1 MARLKIRRPSRRQCI
16 ALLPLLTLLQLPVLA
31 PLAITALLAS
41 PASAQLSINGK
52 KVSPQQF
59 RGAELANEGMVL
71 LRQNRNAEAAAKL
84 REAVMLNPDLPEA
97 YHNLGLALAKLG
109 DTAGAVQALNQARS
123 MKDLDATWLTLG
135 GLYQANG
142 QLSDAL
148 ALYRDFTVKFP
159 NHPMVQSGKLDSLMR
174 GLERES
180 KASAAFASASN
191 PNGGSGPSEING
203 NNAAVEPGFN
213 ANPGF
218 NAGGGASTTRGGIG
232 INGAAV
238 TGAVNSAAINGAVRG
253 AEDYFAQA
261 TRSGIV
267 RWPAQRMPIRVFIK
281 DGSRVPGYQSEFNG
295 ILRQSFEDWSRASGG
310 LVRFDTASSAD
321 QADIICTWIA
331 DPQLLTNKAEAGE
344 AHIYGKRASAA
355 DPSVDAA
362 SANTAA
368 GNAGR
373 GSTDINR
380 GTILL
385 LTQPLSS
392 GLPVT
397 RNSIRLLCL
406 HEIGHVLGLT
416 GHTIVPSDI
425 MFYSAVSY
433 KDEWR
438 YLSPRDAKTITRLY
452 SSQ

>member
-1 MARLKIRRPSRRQCI
+1 MINRCLAVGLVLS
-16 ALLPLLTLLQLPVLA
+16 LA
-31 PLAITALLAS
+31 PFAVFCSLAS

-52 KVSPQQF
+52 KVTPQQF
-59 RGAELANEGMVL
+59 HGAELANEGIVL
-71 LRQNRNAEAAAKL
+71 LRQNRNAEAAEKL
-84 REAVMLNPDLPEA
+84 REAVMLNPNLPEA
-97 YHNLGLALAKLG
+97 FHNLGLALAKLG

-142 QLSDAL
+142 QVSDAL

-159 NHPMVQSGKLDSLMR
+159 NHPMVQSGKLESLIR
-174 GLERES
+174 GLERE
-180 KASAAFASASN
+180 K
-191 PNGGSGPSEING
+191 NGGAGAPSGTGSPS
-203 NNAAVEPGFN
+203 ATA
-213 ANPGF
+213 
-218 NAGGGASTTRGGIG
+218 
-232 INGAAV
+232 
-238 TGAVNSAAINGAVRG
+238 TGD
-253 AEDYFAQA
+253 DYLAQA

-267 RWPAQRMPIRVFIK
+267 RWPAQRMPIRIFIK
-281 DGSRVPGYQSEFNG
+281 DGSRVPGYQSDFNG

-310 LVRFDTASSAD
+310 LVRFDTVSSAD
-321 QADIICTWIA
+321 QADIVCTWIA
-331 DPQLLTNKAEAGE
+331 DPQLLANKAEAGE
-344 AHIYGKRASAA
+344 AHIYGKRANAPTAAAAGTTNGASAA
-355 DPSVDAA
+355 GNSAA
-362 SANTAA
+362 GNTTAGNTADSATAA
-368 GNAGR
+368 G
-373 GSTDINR
+373 SDINR

-385 LTQPLSS
+385 LTQPLSP